1 MKESSLPLRLQQ
13 LERRIQE
20 LDSGAGPGERD
31 RLHELI
37 QTVLEW
43 HGAALARLLELISHA
58 GESGRQILEDAGQD
72 ELVGSLLLLHGLHAQ
87 DLESRVG
94 QALDQVRPFL
104 HSQGADV
111 ELTAIAEDA
120 VRLRLQPSGGSYP
133 ATVQTLRAAIEEAIC
148 AAAPDVYHVEV
159 VDGSPSRLPL
169 LLLSERTQ

>member
-1 MKESSLPLRLQQ
+1 MKEASLPQRLQQ
-13 LERRIQE
+13 LEMRILE
-20 LDSGAGPGERD
+20 VENGADPGERD
-31 RLHELI
+31 RLHELVR
-37 QTVLEW
+37 TVLEW
-43 HGAALARLLELISHA
+43 HGAALARLLELITHA
-58 GESGRQILEDAGQD
+58 GESGRQILQDAGQD

-120 VRLRLQPSGGSYP
+120 VRLRLRPGGGSYP

-148 AAAPDVYHVEV
+148 AAAPDVYDIEF
-159 VDGSPSRLPL
+159 VDGSPARLPL
-169 LLLSERTQ
+169 PLLSERTQ